1 MSVLKL
7 VGVLLDYP
15 REELWQHGEELLAAC
30 DAPALNAAR
39 RQQLRSFVQSCWP
52 PMRWMR
58 RRRGWPVSIA
68 AAR

>member
-15 REELWQHGEELLAAC
+15 REELWEHGEELLAAC
-30 DAPALNAAR
+30 DDPALNATAA
-39 RQQLRSFVQSCWP
+39 SSCAASCSSCWP

-58 RRRGWPVSIA
+58 RRRGWPVSTA